1 MPIDLQMMNRPE
13 TFDVRMIDPYR
24 VHVDVFDKLSALA
37 IGQSIM
43 MVHDR
48 DLRPLYFR
56 LLAECKLA
64 FNWQAL
70 DEGPEVW
77 RVQLSR
83 KAAGASA
90 ETVGEIVSK
99 DYRYATVFK
108 RLGVDFSCNGKR
120 TLEEACF
127 DNHLDMDDMRQQLA
141 MCLNQP
147 AAQTINLIS
156 WAPAFLC
163 RYLVNLNHQ
172 YIKINTPFISEL
184 AQKVATAYKESHQ
197 QIGQVSS
204 IFFNVGEVLTRDILV
219 EETSLFPDIVNLS
232 ECYIKGRSLA
242 DDVIG
247 DILSAFYGM
256 MASHEK
262 IAADFRLIRQLTNN
276 YQVPRYVSSSYNILY
291 KLLQDY
297 EDDLLFNFH
306 LENNL
311 LFPKVI
317 AIRDK
322 MRLMQTPL

>member
-1 MPIDLQMMNRPE
+1 MNRPE

-24 VHVDVFDKLSALA
+24 IHVDVFDKLSTLA
-37 IGQSIM
+37 IGQAIV
-43 MVHDR
+43 MVHDV

-64 FNWQAL
+64 FNWQTL
-70 DEGPEVW
+70 DDGPEVW

-83 KAAGASA
+83 KAAGAIT
-90 ETVGEIVSK
+90 ETIGEIVSK

-120 TLEEACF
+120 TLEEVCF
-127 DNHLDMDDMRQQLA
+127 DIHLDVDDMRQQLA

-147 AAQTINLIS
+147 AVQTINLLS

-184 AQKVATAYKESHQ
+184 AQKVAAAYKESHQ

-204 IFFNVGEVLTRDILV
+204 IFFNAGEVLTRDVLV
-219 EETSLFPDIVNLS
+219 EEASLFPDIVNLS
-232 ECYIKGRSLA
+232 ECYIKGRALA
-242 DDVIG
+242 DDVIS
-247 DILSAFYGM
+247 DILSAFYDM

-262 IAADFRLIRQLTNN
+262 IAADFRRIRQLTNN
-276 YQVPRYVSSSYNILY
+276 YQAPRYVSSSYNILY

-322 MRLMQTPL
+322 MRLMQTLP

>member
-13 TFDVRMIDPYR
+13 TFDVRMIDPFR
-24 VHVDVFDKLSALA
+24 VCLDVFDKLNTLA

-64 FNWQAL
+64 FTWQTL

-77 RVQLSR
+77 RVQLTR
-83 KAAGASA
+83 KAAGAIT
-90 ETVGEIVSK
+90 ETIGDIVSK

-108 RLGVDFSCNGKR
+108 RLGIDFSCNGKR
-120 TLEEACF
+120 SLEEVCF

-172 YIKINTPFISEL
+172 YIKINTPFHKRTGPKGCRCI
-184 AQKVATAYKESHQ
+184 Q
-197 QIGQVSS
+197 
-204 IFFNVGEVLTRDILV
+204 GEP
-219 EETSLFPDIVNLS
+219 S
-232 ECYIKGRSLA
+232 A
-242 DDVIG
+242 DWPG
-247 DILSAFYGM
+247 
-256 MASHEK
+256 
-262 IAADFRLIRQLTNN
+262 
-276 YQVPRYVSSSYNILY
+276 
-291 KLLQDY
+291 
-297 EDDLLFNFH
+297 
-306 LENNL
+306 
-311 LFPKVI
+311 
-317 AIRDK
+317 
-322 MRLMQTPL
+322 